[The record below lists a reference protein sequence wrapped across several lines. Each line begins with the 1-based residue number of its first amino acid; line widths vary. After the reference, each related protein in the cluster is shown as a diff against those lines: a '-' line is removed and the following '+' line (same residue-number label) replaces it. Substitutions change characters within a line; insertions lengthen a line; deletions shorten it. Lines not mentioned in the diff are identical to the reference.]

1 MARPSSSGRVLA
13 WGVPLLA
20 EAAALGRSVAFAWAI
35 GPEELGRA
43 MMLALVARMVEMASD
58 LGMDR
63 LIVQAHDGNT
73 ARLQAELH
81 GAAALRGGALALILL
96 ALAPVFAAAFPDGP
110 STATYAALAL
120 VSLFRGAVHLDMR
133 RAERRF
139 SYKPMA
145 IAEGGA
151 TLVMLVMVGPAVWV
165 FGDHRAMAV
174 VLVAHAAALA
184 VLSHTQ
190 SQRPYR
196 LRIRPSA
203 LDRIVRFGAP
213 LIANGTLLFLTF
225 YADRMI
231 VASAFGWTML
241 AVYGTALQLALLPAQ
256 IVGRAAGSLL
266 LPRFRIA
273 VLEGAIGPVARGA
286 MGAHLALAGAFVA
299 GFTIFAGPAIEF
311 AYGAD
316 LRPDPMLA
324 ALLAT
329 AAGFRIL
336 RTPLSQLSIALGST
350 GDPARAN
357 TLRAAALIPAALAA
371 AAGLPL
377 TAVAAAA
384 ALGEAAATARAAI
397 LASPLSAQGRFAE
410 VTA

>member
-1 MARPSSSGRVLA
+1 MARPSTSGSVLA

-20 EAAALGRSVAFAWAI
+20 EAAALGRSVALAWAI

-58 LGMDR
+58 LGFEKQ
-63 LIVQAHDGNT
+63 IVQAHDGNS
-73 ARLQAELH
+73 ARFQAELH
-81 GAAALRGGALALILL
+81 GAVALRGGALALLLL
-96 ALAPVFAAAFPDGP
+96 ALAPVFAAAFQDGP
-110 STATYAALAL
+110 ATATYAALAL
-120 VSLFRGAVHLDMR
+120 VSLFRGAVHLDIR

-139 SYKPMA
+139 TYKPMA

-151 TLVMLVMVGPAVWV
+151 TMVMIAVVGPAVWV

-184 VLSHTQ
+184 VLSHIQ

-196 LRIRPSA
+196 LRIRLSA
-203 LDRIVRFGAP
+203 LDRIGRFGAP
-213 LIANGTLLFLTF
+213 LIANGALLFLTF

-231 VASAFGWTML
+231 VASAFDWTVL
-241 AVYGTALQLALLPAQ
+241 AIYGTALQFALLPAQ
-256 IVGRAAGSLL
+256 IVGRASGSLL

-273 VLEGAIGPVARGA
+273 VAEGAIGPTARAA
-286 MGAHLALAGAFVA
+286 MGAHLALAGIFLA
-299 GFTIFAGPAIEF
+299 GFIMLSGPAIEF
-311 AYGAD
+311 AYGAA
-316 LRPDPMLA
+316 LRPDLTLA
-324 ALLAT
+324 VALAL

-336 RTPLSQLSIALGST
+336 RTPLSQLSIASGST

-357 TLRAAALIPAALAA
+357 ALRAAALVPAALAA

-377 TAVAAAA
+377 TAMAAAA

-397 LASPLSAQGRFAE
+397 LAWPLLAQEEFKE
-410 VTA
+410 VMA